1 MPFCEPRRYSAQPM
15 QLDPQHLVVH
25 EGLTDL
31 EQMKLGMFKTVA
43 RQGIR
48 VLGFAFFFAGIYWL
62 VRSLL

>member
-1 MPFCEPRRYSAQPM
+1 
-15 QLDPQHLVVH
+15 
-25 EGLTDL
+25 
-31 EQMKLGMFKTVA
+31 VA

>member
-1 MPFCEPRRYSAQPM
+1 MQPEH
-15 QLDPQHLVVH
+15 QHLVVH